1 LQASIKGL
9 GVPGPLLF
17 PPDGGG
23 VNMRKLD
30 AAPVAA
36 RKPSLPAGSRGDA
49 PAEVVCLALALAL
62 LVLASRI
69 ASIW

>member
-1 LQASIKGL
+1 
-9 GVPGPLLF
+9 
-17 PPDGGG
+17 
-23 VNMRKLD
+23 MRKAA

-36 RKPSLPAGSRGDA
+36 NKASLPAGSRDS
-49 PAEVVCLALALAL
+49 PAKVVCLALALAL

>member
-1 LQASIKGL
+1 
-9 GVPGPLLF
+9 
-17 PPDGGG
+17 
-23 VNMRKLD
+23 MRKAA

-36 RKPSLPAGSRGDA
+36 NKASLSVGGRESPAK
-49 PAEVVCLALALAL
+49 VVCLALALAL